1 MAAIAPLGDAVTEA
15 QTVVDAAIK
24 AVADAKAELPEGL
37 AAAQEAYAAAQKAL
51 DDAGALGLGD
61 DEILTRNDGDL
72 KGTIGDIDIRNKT
85 TMVSAMSVD
94 DITNNLSVSIE
105 SASAIV
111 GATDVGSVNGQ
122 SLGESKEGVLV
133 GGDDSILDEDELLV
147 YIV

>member
-1 MAAIAPLGDAVTEA
+1 M
-15 QTVVDAAIK
+15 
-24 AVADAKAELPEGL
+24 
-37 AAAQEAYAAAQKAL
+37 
-51 DDAGALGLGD
+51 
-61 DEILTRNDGDL
+61 
-72 KGTIGDIDIRNKT
+72 
-85 TMVSAMSVD
+85 D
-94 DITNNLSVSIE
+94 DITNNLSVSIG

>member
-1 MAAIAPLGDAVTEA
+1 MAI
-15 QTVVDAAIK
+15 Q
-24 AVADAKAELPEGL
+24 AVADRQSGVTCRTRSSPGRPTT
-37 AAAQEAYAAAQKAL
+37 QPRKAL
-51 DDAGALGLGD
+51 DDAGARGLGD
-61 DEILTRNDGDL
+61 DEILARNDADL
-72 KGTIGDIDIRNKT
+72 EGTIGDIDIRNKT